1 MRKTKKKFEWNAKT
15 VLFLVLFIILAVYSL
30 FLLYMIAWGIMSSLK
45 SKLDFQVN
53 VLGFPN
59 LDKNSVYSSY
69 GEFFKFENYLTV
81 FKSMVFKENDTKVVY
96 YKGDTLIT
104 DYATRWFPNLF
115 GVSTRAEYRSAT
127 IIDMLINT
135 ILYAGGSA
143 LICALVPALTAY
155 LCAKYPYKLSKII
168 FTVYTVIMCVPI
180 VGAYPTELAFLQK
193 TGLYNTLL
201 GTYGQKMTGSGMY
214 YFVYYAFYRGLSNT
228 YREAAELD
236 GASELR
242 IMCNVFFPMS
252 IKIIA
257 TVFLIQFVM
266 YWNDYQTPLLYLP
279 SWPTL
284 AYAVHRITISP
295 IKELNFAPVQIAAS
309 TMLALPVLVLF
320 IIFKEKLMGN
330 ISLGGIKE

>member
-1 MRKTKKKFEWNAKT
+1 MPKTEKKVVWNAEKILT
-15 VLFLVLFIILAVYSL
+15 VIVFIILIVYSL

-59 LDKNSVYSSY
+59 LDENSIYSSHNA
-69 GEFFKFENYLTV
+69 FFKFENYLTV

-96 YKGDTLIT
+96 YKGNTLIT
-104 DYATRWFPNLF
+104 NYATRWFPELF

-127 IIDMLINT
+127 LIDMLINT
-135 ILYAGGSA
+135 VLYALGSA
-143 LICALVPALTAY
+143 VICALVPALTAY
-155 LCAKYPYKLSKII
+155 LCAKYEYGLSHVI
-168 FTVYTVIMCVPI
+168 FVVYTVIMCVPI
-180 VGAYPTELAFLQK
+180 VGAYPTQLQFLQQ

-201 GTYGQKMTGSGMY
+201 GTYVQKMTGSGMY

-228 YREAAELD
+228 YREAAEID
-236 GASELR
+236 GASELH

-252 IKIIA
+252 LKIIA

-309 TMLALPVLVLF
+309 TMLAIPVLVLF
-320 IIFKEKLMGN
+320 IIFKEQLMGN